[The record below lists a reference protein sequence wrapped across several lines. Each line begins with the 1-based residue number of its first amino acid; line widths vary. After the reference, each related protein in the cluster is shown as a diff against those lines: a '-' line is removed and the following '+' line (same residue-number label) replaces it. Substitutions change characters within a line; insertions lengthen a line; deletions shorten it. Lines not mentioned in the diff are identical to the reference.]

1 MENSYIFISQEHDIH
16 FNLAFEKYLIEEFDK
31 KSNILFLWQ
40 NSPVVV
46 IGRYQNP
53 WEECKLQEMS
63 KDKVSLARRCSGGG
77 AVYQDLGNICF
88 TIITP
93 LERSNKALNFSIVLN
108 ALKRMSIDASLSGR
122 NDIIVNEKKVS
133 GSAFQTTGGRFCH
146 HGTMLVSTNL
156 LKLSSYLTPNKHK
169 LESHGVKSVQS
180 RVANLSEFYPQA
192 TTEEFALCMQRCF
205 SEEFGAQKN
214 NLQSKGFE
222 TLENKVSKQC
232 PITLISKKQI
242 EEIPALGPSFEKF
255 SSKEWNFG
263 RSPTF
268 TNKLSGRIDTGA
280 FTFYVVVKKGQITSA
295 SIVSDTLEIEQI
307 GELEKE
313 ILGLPYDALEIRKK
327 ANATKDI
334 FISKALALLAKLLE
348 QD

>member
-31 KSNILFLWQ
+31 NSNILFLWQ
-40 NSPVVV
+40 NNPVVV

-53 WEECKLQEMS
+53 WEECKLQEMD
-63 KDKVSLARRCSGGG
+63 KDNVSLARRRSGGG

-93 LERSNKALNFSIVLN
+93 CEYSDKSRNFSIVIK
-108 ALKRMSIDASLSGR
+108 ALKMMGFNASLSGR

-133 GSAFQTTGGRFCH
+133 GSAFQTTKGRFCH

-156 LKLSSYLTPNKHK
+156 LKLSGYLTPNKHK
-169 LESHGVKSVQS
+169 LESHGVRSVQS
-180 RVANLSEFYPQA
+180 RVANLSEFCPNV
-192 TTEEFALCMQRCF
+192 TTEEFSLCMQKCF
-205 SEEFGAQKN
+205 AQEFGIVKN
-214 NLQSKGFE
+214 K
-222 TLENKVSKQC
+222 TAKQC
-232 PITLISKKQI
+232 PIRLISKKQI
-242 EEIPALGPSFEKF
+242 DEIPTLGPSFESF

-263 RSPTF
+263 KSPTF
-268 TNKLSGRIDTGA
+268 TNKLSGRMDTGT
-280 FTFYVVVKKGQITSA
+280 FTFYLVVKKGQIVSVTIA
-295 SIVSDTLEIEQI
+295 SDTLETEKI

-313 ILGLPYDALEIRKK
+313 IFLLPYDVLEIRKK
-327 ANATKDI
+327 ANAVKDT
-334 FISKALALLAKLLE
+334 FISQALALLAKLLE